1 MKRFVSIVVVALL
14 LGAGVWGYL
23 YAQGRNS
30 SPKYRLVQVEQ
41 GPLTAAV
48 SATGNLNAVIIVQV
62 GSQVSGQIKELLV
75 DFNSVVKKGQTIAR
89 IDPQIFEAQVNQ
101 AKADVETAKAAVLNQ
116 AASVEKARADVE
128 NARAALAQGKAQT
141 AKADAAQAD
150 SKRIFDRNAELFS
163 RQLIA
168 QADRDTA
175 QANYEQAVAQ
185 SESSR
190 ASEKALAANI
200 DSSLA
205 QLRVQEAALK
215 SAQAHVDQK
224 TAALAQAQTN
234 LDYTTIR
241 APVDGIVVSRAVDV
255 GQTVAASLQA
265 PTLFTIAQDLT
276 KMQVETSVDEADIGR
291 VKLEDRATFTVD
303 AFSGQT
309 FSGIVTQIRKAAQIV
324 QNVVTYTVVISVDNP
339 GGRLLPG
346 MTANVKLVYAEKPSV
361 LKVPNAALR
370 FRPAGADA
378 GPVGSTRG
386 QGGAPSAGP
395 PAAGQPPRGDVA
407 GGGRSPGE
415 MRERLVTGLGLSAEQ
430 QKKLDPILADTRQ
443 QMMALRGLPEGERQA
458 RAATIREATRAKI
471 REILPPEQRAKYEE
485 LAGREGRSAGA
496 APAFGGGGNAGRVW
510 ILDTDG
516 KPKAVA
522 LTLGLSD
529 GTATEVLRGDLKEG
543 QEVITGLAAAGQQN
557 RPGTSGSTPGGPRLR
572 L

>member
-1 MKRFVSIVVVALL
+1 MKRFIPIVVVVLL
-14 LGAGVWGYL
+14 LGAGIWGYL

-30 SPKYRLVQVEQ
+30 SPKYRLTQVER

-48 SATGNLNAVIIVQV
+48 SATGNLNAVITVQV

-75 DFNSVVKKGQTIAR
+75 DFNSVVKKGQIIAR
-89 IDPQIFEAQVNQ
+89 IDPQIFAAQVNQ

-116 AASVEKARADVE
+116 AATVEKAKADVE

-150 SKRIFDRNAELFS
+150 SKRIFDRNAELFK

-185 SESSR
+185 SDSTR
-190 ASEKALAANI
+190 ASERALAAQI
-200 DSSLA
+200 DSNLA

-215 SAQAHVDQK
+215 SARAQVDQK
-224 TAALAQAQTN
+224 TAALAQAQAN
-234 LDYTTIR
+234 LDYTTVR
-241 APVDGIVVSRAVDV
+241 APVDGVVVSRAVDV

-291 VKLEDRATFTVD
+291 VKLEDRASFTVD
-303 AFSGQT
+303 AFPGQP
-309 FSGIVTQIRKAAQIV
+309 FVGVVTQIRKAALIV

-378 GPVGSTRG
+378 SPAGPARG
-386 QGGAPSAGP
+386 QGGASSSG
-395 PAAGQPPRGDVA
+395 PAARGDGA
-407 GGGRSPGE
+407 GAGRSPGE

-430 QKKLDPILADTRQ
+430 QKKLDPILAETRQ
-443 QMMALRGLPEGERQA
+443 QMSALRDLSESERQP
-458 RAATIREATRAKI
+458 RAAKVREATRAKI
-471 REILPPEQRAKYEE
+471 REILTPEQRAKYEE
-485 LAGREGRSAGA
+485 LAGRDGRGAGDA
-496 APAFGGGGNAGRVW
+496 AAFGGGGNPGRVW
-510 ILDTDG
+510 ILDADG

-522 LTLGLSD
+522 LTLGISD
-529 GTATEVLRGDLKEG
+529 GAATEVLRGDLKEG
-543 QEVITGLAAAGQQN
+543 QEIITGLAAAGPN
-557 RPGTSGSTPGGPRLR
+557 RPGTPGGSAPGGPRLR